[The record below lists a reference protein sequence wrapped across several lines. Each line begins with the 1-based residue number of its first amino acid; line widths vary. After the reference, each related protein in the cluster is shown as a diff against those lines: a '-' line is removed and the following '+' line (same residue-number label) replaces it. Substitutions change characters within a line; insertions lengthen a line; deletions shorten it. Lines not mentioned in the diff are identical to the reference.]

1 MKYDWNFLRQSFPW
15 LALVLGVDSF
25 AAVLLW
31 LADAAAFRALAA
43 LIVLATVF
51 LFAAVCG
58 ILGWQSRRRIQ
69 AFRDFL
75 NDPDTGHEETL
86 TKMSGAAQEEIHGLG
101 ELLRENRYKYEQAQT
116 RLEEYEEY
124 VEAWAH
130 EIKTPIALLTMLLD
144 NHREEIPEDVCFRL
158 DYVRSRMQE
167 LTEQMMFCARLK
179 SAQKDYLF
187 EYVSVRACVGEV
199 IEDYRPLLEEKQF
212 QVILRVPD
220 REIYTD
226 RRSLRFML
234 SQVVSNAVKYS
245 GEEPEL
251 VIELFRGRGG
261 EPDFLISSGEKGA
274 FTCVCPEDPAEMLI
288 EPGEA
293 EIPKAGRR
301 MDGSKRS
308 EFSDG
313 LAGEKNQEILERA
326 EQIGI
331 LHILAGL
338 SKDVE
343 KDVLLIR
350 DNGRGVKSC
359 DLPYIFNRGFTG
371 FSGEEGKNAT
381 GMGLYLVRELAGE
394 LGITLAASSAWK
406 EGFELRMGFPVVLE
420 EK

>member
-1 MKYDWNFLRQSFPW
+1 MKHDWNFLRQSLPW
-15 LALVLGVDSF
+15 LALLVGIDAFS
-25 AAVLLW
+25 AALLW

-43 LIVLATVF
+43 VILLATIF

-58 ILGWQSRRRIQ
+58 ILGWQSRRKIQ

-144 NHREEIPEDVCFRL
+144 NHRDEIPENVCFRL

-179 SAQKDYLF
+179 STQKDYLF
-187 EYVSVRACVGEV
+187 EYVSVRACVEEV

-212 QVILRVPD
+212 QVILRIPD
-220 REIYTD
+220 QEIYTD

-245 GEEPEL
+245 SAEPEL
-251 VIELFRGRGG
+251 VIELFKSRG
-261 EPDFLISSGEKGA
+261 EADFSISSGGKGS
-274 FTCVCPEDPAEMLI
+274 FTCAYPENPAEMLI

-301 MDGSKRS
+301 LDRSRRS

-326 EQIGI
+326 EQIGS

-338 SKDVE
+338 PGDVE

-371 FSGEEGKNAT
+371 FSSEEGKNAT
-381 GMGLYLVRELAGE
+381 GMGLYLVREIAGE
-394 LGITLAASSAWK
+394 LGITLTANSAWK
-406 EGFELRMGFPVVLE
+406 EGFELRMEFPVVSGE
-420 EK
+420 R